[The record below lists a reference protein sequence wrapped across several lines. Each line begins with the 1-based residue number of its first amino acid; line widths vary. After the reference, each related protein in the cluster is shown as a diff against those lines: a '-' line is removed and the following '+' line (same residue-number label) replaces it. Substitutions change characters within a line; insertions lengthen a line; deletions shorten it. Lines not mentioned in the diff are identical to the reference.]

1 MVILVALLLKPM
13 EMIENGKFELVV
25 LSYQKDRTLQA
36 IVHACKDEMIKGHK
50 IYILPT

>member
-1 MVILVALLLKPM
+1 MKMTSL
-13 EMIENGKFELVV
+13 N

-50 IYILPT
+50 IYTYTTYLA